1 MNRGRTMPM
10 RRTIVVGG
18 LVAAALFAG
27 CAKQEAKPAAQ
38 LTEHQRDSIL
48 ATEPIPGASVVGR
61 AMQAAGAEERRADK
75 LDSLAN

>member
-1 MNRGRTMPM
+1 MNPGRTNPM
-10 RRTIVVGG
+10 RTTLCVGI
-18 LVAAALFAG
+18 LVAAALLAG
-27 CAKQEAKPAAQ
+27 CGKHEEKPAAQ
-38 LTEHQRDSIL
+38 LTEHQRDSVL